1 MGLTARNDPTR
12 QRWRHGSRPPAAS
25 ETTRRPSNRS
35 RKRFRFSAPLGPG
48 PFRGPLCA
56 PPAARASVPVRCV
69 LVSAGSGLPV
79 PSRRTLAPA
88 LQASARSMLP
98 SLRHPACARPAT
110 PLDWH
115 GQPRA
120 VKRLTRSG
128 TDSSRQTPRATP
140 RTNTAA
146 RRCGRRQ
153 RPKAGVPPS
162 PRGPGMAPRAL
173 KSEFILAER
182 AAALALTALL

>member
-1 MGLTARNDPTR
+1 MGLSARNDPTR
-12 QRWRHGSRPPAAS
+12 QRWRHGSQPPAAS

-56 PPAARASVPVRCV
+56 HPAARASVPVRYV
-69 LVSAGSGLPV
+69 LGSAGSGLPV

-120 VKRLTRSG
+120 VNRPRVRQMHS
-128 TDSSRQTPRATP
+128 TDSSERPSRVTT
-140 RTNTAA
+140 RTSTAA
-146 RRCGRRQ
+146 RRCGRRAEARQ
-153 RPKAGVPPS
+153 ARRGQGWPGGLETGGGGSRTRVP
-162 PRGPGMAPRAL
+162 
-173 KSEFILAER
+173 
-182 AAALALTALL
+182 